1 MDEVRGKDRSIV
13 ELESQVKKLAEYGHK
28 NQLREEAARDKWLNA
43 KERRQS
49 SRISVLQDKISQI
62 QESATVRE
70 QNLTQEIRRGREEKE
85 REANFL
91 SQEQGGGTI
100 CKTLQINRGVR
111 ET

>member
-1 MDEVRGKDRSIV
+1 MCLV
-13 ELESQVKKLAEYGHK
+13 Q
-28 NQLREEAARDKWLNA
+28 AARDKWLNA

-91 SQEQGGGTI
+91 RQEAR
-100 CKTLQINRGVR
+100 NREEELSVKLSKLT
-111 ET
+111 EEYEKLKSNMVSTTFILFLA